1 MDKLLSTPAKVTT
14 KQAIATVVL
23 AYVSLI
29 ISQLAAVLIGQAVTV
44 IGLPDAVG
52 SAVSGVLYIVFAFLC
67 VSVICKKVIHL
78 PVGSCRITKLSVK
91 PVWCISAV
99 ILPVLIAGVYFLMA
113 GKWEITPMDT
123 GEICYTVTDAVIFY
137 GAAAGIVEE
146 IIFRG
151 VLMTALERRWN
162 KYAAVIIPSVIF
174 ALSHLIGADLDFI
187 SIFQLLAAGTI
198 VGIMFSFITYE
209 SGNIWNSAIVHSLWN
224 IIIVGGI
231 LHIGVEPNRYSLF
244 NYVLDSKSFFITGGD
259 FGIEASV
266 IAIIGY
272 VVVSILAFILIK
284 RTKKG

>member
-1 MDKLLSTPAKVTT
+1 
-14 KQAIATVVL
+14 
-23 AYVSLI
+23 
-29 ISQLAAVLIGQAVTV
+29 
-44 IGLPDAVG
+44 
-52 SAVSGVLYIVFAFLC
+52 
-67 VSVICKKVIHL
+67 
-78 PVGSCRITKLSVK
+78 
-91 PVWCISAV
+91 
-99 ILPVLIAGVYFLMA
+99 
-113 GKWEITPMDT
+113 
-123 GEICYTVTDAVIFY
+123 
-137 GAAAGIVEE
+137 
-146 IIFRG
+146 
-151 VLMTALERRWN
+151 MTALERRWN

-244 NYVLDSKSFFITGGD
+244 NYVLDSKSFFITGGE